1 MTCPNLANMQACAE
15 AHMLDTC
22 TLVQVIDTDNVDQYG
37 NPITGEIETE
47 SECTLDLRASKEWLN
62 AEARAFDARIRLPID
77 TEIGNIDHLIITERY
92 GVEVDPL
99 RYELI
104 GDPRRGLASL
114 VADLRSSANG

>member
-1 MTCPNLANMQACAE
+1 
-15 AHMLDTC
+15 
-22 TLVQVIDTDNVDQYG
+22 
-37 NPITGEIETE
+37 
-47 SECTLDLRASKEWLN
+47 LN